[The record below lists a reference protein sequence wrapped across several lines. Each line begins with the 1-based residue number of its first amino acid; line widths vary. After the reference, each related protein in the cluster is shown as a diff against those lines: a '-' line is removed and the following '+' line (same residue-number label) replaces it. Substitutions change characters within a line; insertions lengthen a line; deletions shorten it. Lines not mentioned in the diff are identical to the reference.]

1 MHDISMCMKDIYI
14 KGTTGYKGD
23 DKINDDERGGV
34 KFGIGRNGN
43 KKKKKKR
50 MRDNE
55 ITR

>member
-14 KGTTGYKGD
+14 KGMTGYKGD

-43 KKKKKKR
+43 KKKKKKGCAT
-50 MRDNE
+50 
-55 ITR
+55 TR